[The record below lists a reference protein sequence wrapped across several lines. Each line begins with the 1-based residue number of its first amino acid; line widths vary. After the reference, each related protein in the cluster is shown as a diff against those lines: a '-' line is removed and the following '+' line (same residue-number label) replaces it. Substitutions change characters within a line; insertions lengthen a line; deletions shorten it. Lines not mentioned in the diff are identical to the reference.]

1 MSKQGYDIAIIGGGI
16 LGLASA
22 MELLQRHPS
31 LRLVILEKEREL
43 AQHQTGHNSGV
54 IHSGVYY
61 KPGSAKARL
70 CTRGA
75 ALLRKFCDET
85 AVPYD
90 ECGKIIVA
98 RDESDLA
105 MLDELHRRGQANGV
119 AR

>member
-1 MSKQGYDIAIIGGGI
+1 MQEREYDIVIIGGGI
-16 LGLASA
+16 VGLATA
-22 MELLQRHPS
+22 MELLTRYPALKQ
-31 LRLVILEKEREL
+31 VIIEKEREL

-105 MLDELHRRGQANGV
+105 MLDELHRRGQANG
-119 AR
+119 A